1 MAIKRIIHVSDIH
14 IRSGDTLSSRY
25 DEYKTQIDKFLGTV
39 AKFEYD
45 TTIVVVTGDLFH
57 DKSKMGPCG
66 QLLAQQFFRGLS
78 RVATQ
83 SVIIRGNHDYRQD
96 APLEPDLIQPFF
108 DDIPENVTY
117 IDESGLF
124 QFEDVEFGLV
134 TVQDTLI
141 KGAGAGVI
149 SNLPDFPP
157 PTKNDPSIK
166 HNIAL
171 FHGSFGGA
179 LLQNGSEV
187 DGRCNYPLAWIEGY
201 DLRLFGDIHVQ
212 QIHNAKEQKVSDL
225 TSRTTQDTYTVSK
238 FVLPLPSAAPWGYAG
253 SLVQQ
258 NFGESLWGHGFIEW
272 NLETKQATLHHV
284 PNNFGFVIATMNQA
298 EEPCVKVRLNNKSQL
313 IPIKTIVTYAWF
325 PTVISL
331 RFSTRARQS
340 TQQIQEAFEL
350 AGVVIKDTGF
360 VEENAVESTDII
372 TQSAESNETL
382 INDLTNLNSPDTW
395 IKFFQDD
402 AKVEDGEWSQ
412 WVKHPH
418 LLATPTDIFPADV
431 KTKLDKRNVD
441 LAKIIDKYAASR
453 DVKSPIRHFRI
464 HYIEFGWLLCFGA
477 ENFLNLDGFTK
488 KVSLISG
495 NNGSGKSSLL
505 EILCLAIYGESFP
518 SRYNKNFSAA
528 IVNQH
533 KPSGE
538 SGFTRILVSID
549 GKKYWINRSFD
560 GQPANPRNLWQR
572 TVKLI
577 DEETT
582 EIIKQ
587 TPSVVDAWVNNNI
600 GRYEHFLLTTIV
612 SQSNDSD
619 FFAMKPQEQ
628 KAIIDS
634 LLQLDVVE
642 DFSKILYQAA
652 LDHKFA
658 IGQLDT
664 YESGR
669 SSVTKLLN
677 TMPAQDLD
685 ALRTSLSETK
695 KQIQEL
701 QDTLTEAKENYS
713 EQPVKVFQTPL
724 YEYTNDLHQLQ
735 AALKKTPDCQQNQ
748 EELKESR
755 QSLRDTLAILKS
767 KRYKQQP
774 TVTVSTATPAKPLHV
789 LEAELDKLKMQRAV
803 PNSMLYDSKAHDN
816 WLLEKANWY
825 ETHEVPP
832 EEAVTLRELLAE
844 QATCQAGYDELK
856 DDIDEEEHQPVTDK
870 VLKGLEKQ
878 HTDLSTQKEELEQTK
893 KQVYKQLQQ
902 LKVLLSPQVKEQIQT
917 YQQVTTKLLEAF
929 NITDNTE
936 ASPILSQLQQLNQQQ
951 SQTEKELAK
960 VTATLDELIKIKFN
974 PKCDACTTN
983 PYKHKREALE
993 QEQKDLQL
1001 NNKKTQSAISKLQPP
1016 NTTYEQL
1023 KQLHDSWL
1031 LLHNTKILAAIDNQ
1045 TRCNQGLEEHKQLS
1059 QQIKE
1064 LEEEID
1070 DVGWESQTNVNEFY
1084 YNKKRLTE
1092 LHLIVTH
1099 LKFTEEEKEF
1109 QAAKANHALD
1119 QQIQKLELTTA
1130 QAYYQELS
1138 QTETRLKTIEQQI
1151 DQMEQYNLTKQRI
1164 SQVNQIIEAYPHFTN
1179 AQSIE
1184 AKLKPLIQ
1192 AAATTEATLN
1202 QNQAISSQ
1210 MAEARTFEQQIGTF
1224 RQLLEQR
1231 SQLISKLS
1239 DAYSKYTSWLYPT
1252 KVGPAIETAVN
1263 DVLNSIQLPRP
1274 ISLNGEW
1281 DKDHFIWYVRDGNSR
1296 PPYEKCSGAQ
1306 RFFIGLAIRIALG
1319 RLGSS
1324 NMIND
1329 QIFIDEGFTAC
1340 DQETMDRVPSLLN
1353 NLLKDSNKLNA
1364 VFMVSH
1370 LEQLKTAA
1378 AASIPIVRGA
1388 TSSRLHVGERLGK
1401 VTGIPLQTQDAPAVP
1416 PKKRGRPKKA
1426 AAGETLIEVS
1436 T

>member
-39 AKFEYD
+39 AKFDYD
-45 TTIVVVTGDLFH
+45 STIVVVTGDLFH

-108 DDIPENVTY
+108 DDIPENVSY
-117 IDESGLF
+117 IDEGGLY

-134 TVQDTLI
+134 TVQETLI
-141 KGAGAGVI
+141 KGAGAGII
-149 SNLPDFPP
+149 SNLPEFPP
-157 PTKNDPSIK
+157 PTKNDASIK

-212 QIHNAKEQKVSDL
+212 QIHNAKEQKISDI
-225 TSRTTQDTYTVSK
+225 TSRTKQDTYTVSK
-238 FVLPLPSAAPWGYAG
+238 FGLPLPQAGPNSPWGYAG

-272 NLETKQATLHHV
+272 NLESKQATLHHV
-284 PNNFGFVIATMNQA
+284 PNDFGFVIAAMNQA

-350 AGVVIKDTGF
+350 AGIVIKDTGF

-402 AKVEDGEWSQ
+402 AHVEDGEWSN

-431 KTKLDKRNVD
+431 KTKLDKRNVE

-587 TPSVVDAWVNNNI
+587 TPSIVDSWVNQNI
-600 GRYEHFLLTTIV
+600 GKYEHFLLTTIV

-677 TMPAQDLD
+677 TMPSQDLE
-685 ALRTSLSETK
+685 ALRTSLSETRS
-695 KQIQEL
+695 QIQDL
-701 QDTLTEAKENYS
+701 QNSLVRAKDNYS
-713 EQPVKVFQTPL
+713 ALPVKVFQTPL

-735 AALKKTPDCQQNQ
+735 AAQQQQPTGNQ
-748 EELKESR
+748 EQLKESR
-755 QSLRDTLAILKS
+755 QTLRDTLAILKS
-767 KRYKQQP
+767 KRYKP
-774 TVTVSTATPAKPLHV
+774 TTAPITKQKQLQE
-789 LEAELDKLKMQRAV
+789 LEADLDKMRMQRATAAAS
-803 PNSMLYDSKAHDN
+803 PLYDSKAHDA
-816 WLLEKANWY
+816 WLLKKADWY
-825 ETHEVPP
+825 ETHETQAAVAV
-832 EEAVTLRELLAE
+832 AVTLRELLAE

-878 HTDLSTQKEELEQTK
+878 HTDLTTQKEELEQTK

-902 LKVLLSPQVKEQIQT
+902 LKVLLTPQVKEQIQA
-917 YQQVTTKLLEAF
+917 YQQATAKLLEVF
-929 NITDNTE
+929 NISDHQE
-936 ASPILSQLQQLNQQQ
+936 AAPILNQLQQLNQQQ

-960 VTATLDELIKIKFN
+960 TEAILDELIKIKFN
-974 PKCDACTTN
+974 PKCDACTIN

-993 QEQKDLQL
+993 LEQQELQL
-1001 NNKKTQSAISKLQPP
+1001 NKKKTQSAISKLQPS

-1023 KQLHDSWL
+1023 KQIYDSWL
-1031 LLHNTKILAAIDNQ
+1031 PLHNTKTLTAIDNLN
-1045 TRCNQGLEEHKQLS
+1045 RCNQGLEEHKQLT
-1059 QQIKE
+1059 QQIKD

-1084 YNKKRLTE
+1084 YNKKRLAE
-1092 LHLIVTH
+1092 LDTIVTH

-1109 QAAKANHALD
+1109 QAAKANYQLD
-1119 QQIQKLELTTA
+1119 MQIQKLEQAAA
-1130 QAYYQELS
+1130 QAYYHELS
-1138 QTETRLKTIEQQI
+1138 QAETQLKAIEQQI
-1151 DQMEQYNLTKQRI
+1151 LDQDNYNLTKQRI
-1164 SQVNQIIEAYPHFTN
+1164 ATVTQIIEAYPHFTE
-1179 AQSIE
+1179 AQAIE

-1252 KVGPAIETAVN
+1252 KVGPAIENAVN

-1281 DKDHFIWYVRDGNSR
+1281 DKDHFTWYVRDGNSR

-1388 TSSRLHVGERLGK
+1388 TSSKLHVGERLGK

-1416 PKKRGRPKKA
+1416 AKKRGRPKKA
-1426 AAGETLIEVS
+1426 GANETLIEVA